1 MSRSMRGFPGFSGPS
16 DSGKGRS
23 PPLQG
28 QVRDG
33 GRLSLSKGNRSEDF
47 STLRLELGHLMSG
60 RSLSDR
66 WKGRPFSSVSP
77 IFLTAEDWPG
87 LQRDYVGDR
96 TEKN

>member
-1 MSRSMRGFPGFSGPS
+1 MSRSMRGFPGFSDPS

-47 STLRLELGHLMSG
+47 SALRPYASPFDVLTGRWATGGKHLRFDFPINSRILCNW
-60 RSLSDR
+60 RSAR
-66 WKGRPFSSVSP
+66 SS
-77 IFLTAEDWPG
+77 T
-87 LQRDYVGDR
+87 
-96 TEKN
+96 